1 MKIGL
6 SLSKCVADIHNKLVD
21 ENDVLVII
29 AHTCFDIYNQLQWEQ
44 LWRGYTANGS
54 FWVDFK
60 DQEYEIRGLVQRL
73 IDNGK
78 VHQPRLFE
86 NGDRNIIANNM
97 FYPNYW
103 LDVVCVN
110 DQTDPTAVV
119 NAWNHFKLL
128 TAITK

>member
-6 SLSKCVADIHNKLVD
+6 SLSKCVVDIHNKLVD

-44 LWRGYTANGS
+44 IWRGYTAAGS

-103 LDVVCVN
+103 LDVACV
-110 DQTDPTAVV
+110 DEQRDSAAVV

-128 TAITK
+128 TTLTK